1 MLFDLRGRRRRLV
14 QVTYLLLAVL
24 MGGGLVL
31 FGIGGDVSGGLFD
44 AFSGSS
50 GGGTANEQLEERI
63 DREEERLAANPRS
76 EATLKALVRDYHAL
90 AGAQLPT
97 GALEYPDDAQDELR
111 QAGEY
116 WQRYLG
122 VEDKDPD
129 ASLAR
134 LALTL
139 YDQGALNEPKEA
151 AAAMRIVAEDAN
163 DYESY
168 LALVQRAAAAGDK
181 RTADLAAE
189 KAVQLAPKD
198 KKKQVKKQAETLK
211 TPPQPLPTPAPE
223 GEAAPTPGPTPE
235 Q

>member
-1 MLFDLRGRRRRLV
+1 MLFDLRGRRRRAV
-14 QVTYLLLAVL
+14 QATYLVLAVL

-44 AFSGSS
+44 AFSDRS
-50 GGGTANEQLEERI
+50 GGGSANEQLEERI

-90 AGAQLPT
+90 ASAQLPT
-97 GALEYPDDAQDELR
+97 GALEYPDDAQDDLR

-116 WQRYLG
+116 WQRYLE
-122 VEDKDPD
+122 VEDGDPD

-139 YDQGALNEPKEA
+139 YDQGALNKPKEA
-151 AAAMRIVAEDAN
+151 EAAMRIVAEDAN
-163 DYESY
+163 DFESY

-181 RTADLAAE
+181 RTANLAAQ
-189 KAVQLAPKD
+189 KAVELAPEGQ
-198 KKKQVKKQAETLK
+198 KKKVKEQAEALK
-211 TPPQPLPTPAPE
+211 TPPQPQPVPAPE